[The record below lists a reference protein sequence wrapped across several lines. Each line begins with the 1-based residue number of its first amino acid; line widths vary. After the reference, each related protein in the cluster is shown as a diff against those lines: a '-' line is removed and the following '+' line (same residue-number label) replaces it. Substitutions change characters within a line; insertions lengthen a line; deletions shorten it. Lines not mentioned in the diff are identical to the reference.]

1 MVAGSN
7 PARGANHF
15 KRLVD
20 MPGSGKIAGALP
32 FVFCHRLLRGLPGTG
47 FQSAWAFPVD
57 EVALI
62 VGFSGDLAGSPPRN
76 DRRRGLTGKMG
87 PWIGS
92 A

>member
-1 MVAGSN
+1 M
-7 PARGANHF
+7 
-15 KRLVD
+15 
-20 MPGSGKIAGALP
+20 
-32 FVFCHRLLRGLPGTG
+32 G
-47 FQSAWAFPVD
+47 FRSAWAFPVD